1 MKECF
6 VGQPEG
12 ACAAGLEASPRPGF
26 NRAGGGRGA
35 ARRRYAEHHDRNTW
49 PRVSRRRRGAMPR
62 SSYGRSST
70 RWRDVTGSRGSH
82 PRMLTRC
89 HLRPLL
95 GRACGFPRRM
105 PPHWS
110 ASQHTPS
117 DDSRKPGRVRSSSVA
132 WEAAGGSIDAMST
145 ASCEPMSTVA
155 RRHHRRSGESGWNGG
170 GGDPG
175 IAVALSR
182 LGLMNLGREPEA
194 PWQSEC
200 QTSWYTERRGRFS
213 EQERA
218 RRGRLAPPAVDR
230 AETGIS
236 ARWAVTGRYR
246 LSHGDDASAH

>member
-1 MKECF
+1 VLRTKGECASSGILLRLATRRSGWPRSEACMKECF

-62 SSYGRSST
+62 FSYGRSST
-70 RWRDVTGSRGSH
+70 RWRDLTGSRGSH

-155 RRHHRRSGESGWNGG
+155 RRHHRRSGSLAGMEAE
-170 GGDPG
+170 G
-175 IAVALSR
+175 IPAS
-182 LGLMNLGREPEA
+182 
-194 PWQSEC
+194 PW
-200 QTSWYTERRGRFS
+200 R
-213 EQERA
+213 
-218 RRGRLAPPAVDR
+218 
-230 AETGIS
+230 
-236 ARWAVTGRYR
+236 
-246 LSHGDDASAH
+246 